1 MPHMKIRAADILLFL
16 LLTEIFYF
24 YNTYVN
30 IGGFGVGYQYI
41 GCILVVVVGVW
52 LFLAVPDL
60 HSLYSLTKTGIIL
73 ALPYVTAMLC
83 SWAVWIFDF
92 VPVRQ
97 MISGF
102 FEPAYMILCIV
113 CAVFL
118 VYMLQD
124 KAVEYSF
131 WAMTAAF
138 ILLLIPKVRLFGAAG
153 FLRRLMEYVK
163 SMGRVG
169 WGVSLEDTSFSY
181 TYVFYGLY
189 FLFRDFHRKGEPFRR
204 RLVRVTII
212 IFALLEVFKRSSL
225 LALAAGG
232 AVAAAY
238 TFMPHNYRKY
248 FLNFIVAAFVL
259 SAFFYIPIV
268 RYGIFRKIVE
278 ILHINTSSRTRIY
291 AYYSRYYTFS
301 PFYGGKGLG
310 WIARLMAM
318 DERFNVGLESVNVHC
333 DYIRSYIELGFWGYL
348 CWMLLVFPL
357 AVKRTVKGKNLK
369 NDAIILGVCTAMAL
383 LRVTENISQ
392 LYSAILGM
400 SIIIIQCSREKTV

>member
-153 FLRRLMEYVK
+153 FLRRL
-163 SMGRVG
+163 
-169 WGVSLEDTSFSY
+169 T
-181 TYVFYGLY
+181 
-189 FLFRDFHRKGEPFRR
+189 
-204 RLVRVTII
+204 
-212 IFALLEVFKRSSL
+212 
-225 LALAAGG
+225 
-232 AVAAAY
+232 
-238 TFMPHNYRKY
+238 
-248 FLNFIVAAFVL
+248 
-259 SAFFYIPIV
+259 
-268 RYGIFRKIVE
+268 
-278 ILHINTSSRTRIY
+278 
-291 AYYSRYYTFS
+291 
-301 PFYGGKGLG
+301 
-310 WIARLMAM
+310 
-318 DERFNVGLESVNVHC
+318 ESV
-333 DYIRSYIELGFWGYL
+333 
-348 CWMLLVFPL
+348 
-357 AVKRTVKGKNLK
+357 
-369 NDAIILGVCTAMAL
+369 
-383 LRVTENISQ
+383 
-392 LYSAILGM
+392 
-400 SIIIIQCSREKTV
+400 